1 MLNSFVFVLNFA
13 FTWTYM
19 CFSYLALYDK
29 NYRQAVAEMFQAQAQ
44 VRLLAK
50 GDLNLIVEFHI
61 YASEVPLIQAN

>member
-1 MLNSFVFVLNFA
+1 
-13 FTWTYM
+13 M